1 MEDSDRT
8 VVLDNSSTPPDYG
21 PCPICG
27 TKLESDPNDAGT
39 LRCPACRF
47 MQKQRSAV
55 VPGGTVGGK
64 YRILSHLDSGGNG
77 DIFICHPLAD
87 VSQRYVL
94 KVLKRSDSVSRKRF
108 QREAQILS
116 ELGHIKQIVKTID
129 FWEEDGAL
137 FFIMEYVRG
146 KNLRQIKQEYEFD
159 ETATLQVAQETVEA
173 LRYIWETYSV
183 IHRDIKPENIMLDE
197 EFRLKIM
204 DFGLSK
210 QCDEAVDTGI
220 TVEHIGIGTP
230 GYMSPEQFED
240 SKHVDFRSD
249 IFSLGA
255 TLFFLLTGEKP
266 FAGRAPIEIYQNTL
280 ANSPPPDER
289 FGGHC
294 SVPCMRL
301 IQKMMRV
308 RPEER
313 YQSYAELQADID
325 KLLG

>member
-1 MEDSDRT
+1 MDDSDKT
-8 VVLDNSSTPPDYG
+8 VLLDNSNTPPDYG
-21 PCPICG
+21 LCPVCG
-27 TKLESDPNDAGT
+27 TKLEPDPNDAGT

-47 MQKQRSAV
+47 MQKRKSTV
-55 VPGGTVGGK
+55 LPGGVVGGK

-77 DIFICHPLAD
+77 DIFICHPLDD

-94 KVLKRSDSVSRKRF
+94 KILKHSDSVSRKRF
-108 QREAQILS
+108 RREA
-116 ELGHIKQIVKTID
+116 ELLASFGDNARIARTID

-159 ETATLQVAQETVEA
+159 ETATLQVARETVTA
-173 LRYIWETYSV
+173 LRDIWENFSV

-197 EFRLKIM
+197 NFCLKLM

-210 QCDEAVDTGI
+210 QCDDAFDTNI

-266 FAGRAPIEIYQNTL
+266 FSGKAPIDIYRDTI

-294 SVPCMRL
+294 SEPCMRM

-308 RPEER
+308 KPDDR
-313 YQSYAELQADID
+313 YQSYSELLDDIGR
-325 KLLG
+325 LLG